1 MTIKGPPKTPSKIA
15 ALKGNPGHR
24 PINDTEPQP
33 YDGEMPEPPADLEDD
48 EREVWDRMA
57 PSLYKLGVLTE
68 WDVDEFARYCR
79 AHVRYID
86 AVEALKLSPEEGGGN
101 VVDGAA
107 GGKIL
112 NPLVHALE
120 KAENQV
126 HKLAVHFGM
135 TPASRTKISAVPP
148 KEKSSRYAGQKR
160 A

>member
-1 MTIKGPPKTPSKIA
+1 MSGQAKTPSKIA
-15 ALKGNPGHR
+15 ALKGNPGNR
-24 PINDTEPQP
+24 PINQNEPQP
-33 YDGEMPEPPADLEDD
+33 YDGEMPEPPANLEDD
-48 EREVWDRMA
+48 EREVWDRLA

-79 AHVRYID
+79 AYIRYME
-86 AVEALKLSPEEGGGN
+86 AVEDLKVEGN

-112 NPLVHALE
+112 NPTVHALE
-120 KAENQV
+120 KAENKV
-126 HKLAVHFGM
+126 HALAVHFGM

-148 KEKSSRYAGQKR
+148 AKKSSRFAGQKR